1 MKNTSENGVA
11 VQSYTFHRPECGQH
25 LLSSTQ
31 VCKIGKEE
39 STMPAV
45 QVNNDI
51 ERGQGTFL

>member
-1 MKNTSENGVA
+1 MKNTSKNGVA
-11 VQSYTFHRPECGQH
+11 VQLSFHRPECGQH

-39 STMPAV
+39 STMPTV

-51 ERGQGTFL
+51 

>member
-1 MKNTSENGVA
+1 MKNTSKNGVA

-39 STMPAV
+39 STMPTV

-51 ERGQGTFL
+51 